1 MFVGLILDLA
11 TRLRALEISSD
22 TSVAEGVMGFGVREL
37 ELRIARGGLT
47 EQKRFANPPSH

>member
-1 MFVGLILDLA
+1 VGLILDLA

-47 EQKRFANPPSH
+47 EQKPFANPPSH